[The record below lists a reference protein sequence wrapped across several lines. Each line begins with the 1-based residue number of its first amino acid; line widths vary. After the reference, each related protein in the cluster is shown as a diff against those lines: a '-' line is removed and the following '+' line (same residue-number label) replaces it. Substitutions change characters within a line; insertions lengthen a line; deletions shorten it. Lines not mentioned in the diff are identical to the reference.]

1 MNSLYKFAGTFLL
14 IVTPLL
20 ALSQSNSE
28 YPNRPIKLIV
38 PQAAGGGLDQ
48 VARLML
54 PKLSEN
60 LGQPVIIDNRGSAGG
75 IAGIDIAAKASP
87 DGYTLLMASATV
99 ALNTA
104 LGMKLP
110 YDAERDFAPISLAV
124 TIPLMVVT
132 HPSVPYKNLKD
143 IVEESKKV
151 TGGLPIAIAS
161 IGTLPHLL
169 AEAMRFKSQANLNL
183 IFYKGSA
190 PASLDALSGTVPI
203 FIDSIGPIATHVA
216 ANKFHPIA
224 LTSKV
229 RSPLFPQVP
238 TVVEQGFPDLV
249 GSAFYGFLSPA
260 KTPIAIQKRINQAVA
275 ATLSN
280 PEIREKLLKQGYEI
294 FGGPPEEYASFM
306 KNEISRWSQIV
317 KAANI
322 KVE

>member
-1 MNSLYKFAGTFLL
+1 MNSFGKIIVSFLL
-14 IVTPLL
+14 FVIPLYAL
-20 ALSQSNSE
+20 AQSNSE
-28 YPNRPIKLIV
+28 YPNRPLKIIV

-48 VARLML
+48 VARLL
-54 PKLSEN
+54 APKLSEN

-75 IAGIDIAAKASP
+75 IAGIDIAAKAAP

-110 YDAERDFAPISLAV
+110 YDVDKDFAPISLAV
-124 TIPLMVVT
+124 TIPLMIVT
-132 HPSVPYKNLKD
+132 HPSAPYKNLKD
-143 IVEESKKV
+143 LIEASKNV
-151 TGGLPIAIAS
+151 NGGLPIAIAS

-190 PASLDALSGTVPI
+190 PASLDALAGTVPI
-203 FIDSIGPIATHVA
+203 FIDAIGPIATHVA

-224 LTSKV
+224 LTSKA

-249 GSAFYGFLSPA
+249 GSAFFGFLSPA
-260 KTPIAIQKRINQAVA
+260 KTSTSIQKRINQAIA
-275 ATLSN
+275 ATLSS
-280 PEIREKLLKQGYEI
+280 PEIRERLLKQGYEI
-294 FGGPPEEYASFM
+294 YGGPPEEYASFM

-322 KVE
+322 KIE

>member
-1 MNSLYKFAGTFLL
+1 MNSFDKIVGSFLL
-14 IVTPLL
+14 FVIPLYAL
-20 ALSQSNSE
+20 AQSNSE
-28 YPNRPIKLIV
+28 YPNRPIKIIV

-48 VARLML
+48 VARLL
-54 PKLSEN
+54 APKLSEN

-75 IAGIDIAAKASP
+75 IAGIDIAAKAAP

-110 YDAERDFAPISLAV
+110 YDVDKDFAPISLAV
-124 TIPLMVVT
+124 TIPLMIVT
-132 HPSVPYKNLKD
+132 HPSAPYKNLKD
-143 IVEESKKV
+143 LIEASKNV
-151 TGGLPIAIAS
+151 NGGLPIAIAS

-190 PASLDALSGTVPI
+190 PASLDALAGTVPI
-203 FIDSIGPIATHVA
+203 FIDAIGPIATHVA

-224 LTSKV
+224 LTSKA

-249 GSAFYGFLSPA
+249 GSAFFGFLSPA
-260 KTPIAIQKRINQAVA
+260 KTSTSIQKRINQAIA
-275 ATLSN
+275 ATLSS
-280 PEIREKLLKQGYEI
+280 PEIRERLLKQGYEI
-294 FGGPPEEYASFM
+294 YGGPPEEYASFM

-322 KVE
+322 KIE

>member
-1 MNSLYKFAGTFLL
+1 MNSFGKIVGSFLL
-14 IVTPLL
+14 FVIPLYAL
-20 ALSQSNSE
+20 AQSNSE
-28 YPNRPIKLIV
+28 YPNRPIKIIV

-48 VARLML
+48 VARLL
-54 PKLSEN
+54 APKLSEN

-75 IAGIDIAAKASP
+75 IAGIDIAAKAAP

-110 YDAERDFAPISLAV
+110 YDVDKDFAPISLAV
-124 TIPLMVVT
+124 TIPLMIVT
-132 HPSVPYKNLKD
+132 HPSAPYKNLKD
-143 IVEESKKV
+143 LIEASKNV
-151 TGGLPIAIAS
+151 NGGLPIAIAS

-190 PASLDALSGTVPI
+190 PASLDALAGTVPI
-203 FIDSIGPIATHVA
+203 FIDAIGPIATHVA

-224 LTSKV
+224 LTSKA

-249 GSAFYGFLSPA
+249 GSAFFGFLSPA
-260 KTPIAIQKRINQAVA
+260 KTSTSIQKRINQAIA

-280 PEIREKLLKQGYEI
+280 PEIRERLLKQGYEI
-294 FGGPPEEYASFM
+294 YGGPPEEYASFM

-322 KVE
+322 KIE

>member
-1 MNSLYKFAGTFLL
+1 MNSFGKIIVSFLL
-14 IVTPLL
+14 FVIPLYAL
-20 ALSQSNSE
+20 AQSNSE
-28 YPNRPIKLIV
+28 YPNRPIKIIV

-48 VARLML
+48 VARLL
-54 PKLSEN
+54 APKLSEN

-75 IAGIDIAAKASP
+75 IAGIDIAAKAAP

-110 YDAERDFAPISLAV
+110 YDVDKDFAPISLAV
-124 TIPLMVVT
+124 TIPLMIVT
-132 HPSVPYKNLKD
+132 HPSAPYKNLKD
-143 IVEESKKV
+143 LIEASKNV
-151 TGGLPIAIAS
+151 NGGLPIAIAS

-190 PASLDALSGTVPI
+190 PASLDALAGTVPI
-203 FIDSIGPIATHVA
+203 FIDAIGPIATHVA

-224 LTSKV
+224 LTSKA

-249 GSAFYGFLSPA
+249 GSAFFGFLSPA
-260 KTPIAIQKRINQAVA
+260 KTSTSIQKRINQAIA
-275 ATLSN
+275 ATLSS
-280 PEIREKLLKQGYEI
+280 PEIRERLLKQGYEI
-294 FGGPPEEYASFM
+294 YGGPPEEYASFM

-322 KVE
+322 KIE

>member
-260 KTPIAIQKRINQAVA
+260 KTPIAIQKTIKQSPQRYPILKFAKNC
-275 ATLSN
+275 SN
-280 PEIREKLLKQGYEI
+280 K
-294 FGGPPEEYASFM
+294 AM
-306 KNEISRWSQIV
+306 KFLADLQKSTPRL
-317 KAANI
+317 
-322 KVE
+322 

>member
-1 MNSLYKFAGTFLL
+1 MNSFDKIVGSFLL
-14 IVTPLL
+14 FVIPLYAL
-20 ALSQSNSE
+20 AQSNSE
-28 YPNRPIKLIV
+28 YPNRPIKIIV

-48 VARLML
+48 VARLL
-54 PKLSEN
+54 APKLSEN

-75 IAGIDIAAKASP
+75 IAGIDIAAKAAP

-110 YDAERDFAPISLAV
+110 YDVDKDFAPISLAV
-124 TIPLMVVT
+124 TIPLMIVT
-132 HPSVPYKNLKD
+132 HPSAPYKNLKD
-143 IVEESKKV
+143 LIEASKNV
-151 TGGLPIAIAS
+151 NGGLPIAIAS

-190 PASLDALSGTVPI
+190 PASLDALAGTVPI
-203 FIDSIGPIATHVA
+203 FIDAIGPIATHVA

-224 LTSKV
+224 LTSKA

-249 GSAFYGFLSPA
+249 GSAFFGFLSPA
-260 KTPIAIQKRINQAVA
+260 KTSTSIQKRINQAIA

-280 PEIREKLLKQGYEI
+280 PEIRERLLKQGYEI
-294 FGGPPEEYASFM
+294 YGGPPEEYASFM

-322 KVE
+322 KIE

>member
-1 MNSLYKFAGTFLL
+1 MNSFDKIVGSFLL
-14 IVTPLL
+14 FVIPLYAL
-20 ALSQSNSE
+20 AQSNSE
-28 YPNRPIKLIV
+28 YPNRPIKIIV

-48 VARLML
+48 VARLL
-54 PKLSEN
+54 APKLSEN
-60 LGQPVIIDNRGSAGG
+60 LGQPIIIDNRGSAGG
-75 IAGIDIAAKASP
+75 IAGIDIAAKAAP

-110 YDAERDFAPISLAV
+110 YDVDKDFAPISLAV
-124 TIPLMVVT
+124 TIPLMIVT
-132 HPSVPYKNLKD
+132 HPSAPYKNLKD
-143 IVEESKKV
+143 LIEASKNV
-151 TGGLPIAIAS
+151 NGGLPIAIAS

-190 PASLDALSGTVPI
+190 PASLDALAGTVPI
-203 FIDSIGPIATHVA
+203 FIDAIGPIATHVA

-224 LTSKV
+224 LTSKA

-249 GSAFYGFLSPA
+249 GSAFFGFLSPA
-260 KTPIAIQKRINQAVA
+260 KTSTSIQKRINQAIA
-275 ATLSN
+275 ATLSS
-280 PEIREKLLKQGYEI
+280 PEIRERLLKQGYEI
-294 FGGPPEEYASFM
+294 YGGPPEEYASFM

-322 KVE
+322 KIE

>member
-60 LGQPVIIDNRGSAGG
+60 LGQAVIIDNRGSAGG
-75 IAGIDIAAKASP
+75 IAGIDIAAKAPP

-132 HPSVPYKNLKD
+132 HPAVPYKNLKD

>member
-1 MNSLYKFAGTFLL
+1 
-14 IVTPLL
+14 
-20 ALSQSNSE
+20 
-28 YPNRPIKLIV
+28 
-38 PQAAGGGLDQ
+38 
-48 VARLML
+48 ML
-54 PKLSEN
+54 PKLAEN
-60 LGQPVIIDNRGSAGG
+60 VGQAVIIDNRGSAGG

-306 KNEISRWSQIV
+306 KNEISRWSQFL
-317 KAANI
+317 
-322 KVE
+322 

>member
-60 LGQPVIIDNRGSAGG
+60 LGQAVIIDNRGSAGG

-124 TIPLMVVT
+124 TIHLMLVT

-229 RSPLFPQVP
+229 RSPLFPQIP

>member
-1 MNSLYKFAGTFLL
+1 MNSFDKIVGSFLL
-14 IVTPLL
+14 FVIPLYAL
-20 ALSQSNSE
+20 AQSNSE
-28 YPNRPIKLIV
+28 YPNRPIKIIV

-48 VARLML
+48 VARLL
-54 PKLSEN
+54 APKLSEN

-75 IAGIDIAAKASP
+75 IAGIDIAAKAAP

-110 YDAERDFAPISLAV
+110 YDVDKDFAPISLAV
-124 TIPLMVVT
+124 TIPLMIVT
-132 HPSVPYKNLKD
+132 HPSAPYKNLKD
-143 IVEESKKV
+143 LIEASKNV
-151 TGGLPIAIAS
+151 NGGLPIAIAS

-169 AEAMRFKSQANLNL
+169 AEAMRFRSQANLNL

-190 PASLDALSGTVPI
+190 PASLDALAGTVPI
-203 FIDSIGPIATHVA
+203 FIDAIGPIATHVA

-224 LTSKV
+224 LTSKA

-249 GSAFYGFLSPA
+249 GSAFFGFLSPA
-260 KTPIAIQKRINQAVA
+260 KTSTSIQKRINQAIA
-275 ATLSN
+275 ATLSS
-280 PEIREKLLKQGYEI
+280 PEIRERLLKQGYEI
-294 FGGPPEEYASFM
+294 YGGPPEEYASFM

-322 KVE
+322 KIE